1 MNRSLLVSMLLR
13 GLLLLAA
20 SVACAV
26 HAQTPTPAST
36 AIRSTVPA
44 VADRAGR
51 PTILL
56 LLPAQSTAFALPAEA
71 LREGF
76 FAAHKVSGDDIAI
89 QVVEL
94 DDSADQLGVALASAR
109 DRGVGIVVGPL
120 PRTAVTDVVEG
131 QRASLPLLALNFPE
145 SDGAAPTTMLAMA
158 LSVEYEAQRIA
169 RLALSEFVGVRTAD
183 TRPRIAVVTRPGGIE
198 RRIAQA
204 YVSALRSQGEVPQL
218 VEWTPATAAK
228 VAAQLATPTLE
239 AVFLALTARDAAQ
252 LRALIPRQA
261 QIFGTS
267 LLYIGDP
274 RTSPDAATLAY
285 DLEGVRFV
293 DMPWLLEPDH
303 AGVMVYP
310 APANPLPTEL
320 VRLYALGIDAYR
332 LAAVWMKGERRFD
345 LDGVTGR
352 LQVDRAKSLR
362 VERTPVLAIY
372 RGGAVQRIDVAR

>member
-20 SVACAV
+20 SVAWAV
-26 HAQTPTPAST
+26 HAQAPASMPT
-36 AIRSTVPA
+36 ALGATAPA
-44 VADRAGR
+44 ERAVR
-51 PTILL
+51 PTVML

-76 FAAHKVSGDDIAI
+76 FAAHKASGDDIAI

-120 PRTAVTDVVEG
+120 PRAAVTDIVEG
-131 QRASLPLLALNFPE
+131 QRAGLPLLALNFPE
-145 SDGAAPTTMLAMA
+145 SDGAAPATMCAMA
-158 LSVEYEAQRIA
+158 LSVEAEAQRIA

-183 TRPRIAVVTRPGGIE
+183 TRPRIAVVTRTGGIE

-218 VEWTPATAAK
+218 VEWTPATAGK

-252 LRALIPRQA
+252 MRALIPRQA

-267 LLYIGDP
+267 LLYVGDP
-274 RTSPDAATLAY
+274 RTSPDAATLAH

-310 APANPLPTEL
+310 APANALPTEL

-332 LAAVWMKGERRFD
+332 LATIWMKGERRFD

-352 LQVDRAKSLR
+352 LHVDRAKSLR
-362 VERTPVLAIY
+362 VERRPVLAIY

>member
-1 MNRSLLVSMLLR
+1 MNRSLLVSTLLR

-20 SVACAV
+20 SVAWAV
-26 HAQTPTPAST
+26 HAQSPAST
-36 AIRSTVPA
+36 ALGSSGPA
-44 VADRAGR
+44 TADRVGR
-51 PTILL
+51 PTVVL
-56 LLPAQSTAFALPAEA
+56 LLPAQSTAFAQPAEA

-76 FAAHKVSGDDIAI
+76 FAAHKASGADIAV

-94 DDSADQLGVALASAR
+94 DDSAEQLAAALASAR
-109 DRGVGIVVGPL
+109 NRGVGIVVGPL
-120 PRTAVTDVVEG
+120 PRAAVTDVVEG
-131 QRASLPLLALNFPE
+131 QRATVPMLALNFPE
-145 SDGAAPTTMLAMA
+145 SDSAAPATMLAMA
-158 LSVEYEAQRIA
+158 LSVEHEAQRVA
-169 RLALSEFVGVRTAD
+169 RLALSEFVGVRTVD

-204 YVSALRSQGEVPQL
+204 YVSALRGEGEVPQL
-218 VEWTPATAAK
+218 FEWTPATAAK
-228 VAAQLATPTLE
+228 VAAQLATPSLE

-252 LRALIPRQA
+252 MRALIPRQA

-267 LLYIGDP
+267 LLYVGDP
-274 RTSPDAATLAY
+274 RNSPDAATLAH

-303 AGVMVYP
+303 TGVMVYP
-310 APANPLPTEL
+310 APANLLPTEL

-332 LAAVWMKGERRFD
+332 LATVWMKGERRFD

-362 VERTPVLAIY
+362 VERTPVMAIY